1 MSVFLALETRMEKKK
16 YKKPKSKTRY
26 KKDDGI

>member
-1 MSVFLALETRMEKKK
+1 MSVFLALETRMEKK